1 MRHADAQLVS
11 GGSVLKVGLTGGVAC
26 GKSTILAMF
35 ERRGAFIIRA
45 DEIAHELMRPGQPV
59 YDKIVAAFGNGIL
72 ESDHTISRP
81 RLGEIA
87 FGHDRIAELNALVHP
102 EVIRYQEEWLEHVR
116 WREQHAIAI
125 VEAALMI
132 EAGAHKTLDK
142 LIVVTC
148 SDEERIRRFQIRT
161 GLDPQAARLEVE
173 RRMKNQ
179 LPEAEKI
186 KIADYVVDNSGD
198 LEFAERQ
205 VGPIWGSLRQDEAN
219 NR

>member
-1 MRHADAQLVS
+1 
-11 GGSVLKVGLTGGVAC
+11 VLKVGLTGGVAC

-35 ERRGAFIIRA
+35 ARRGAFIIRA

-59 YDKIVAAFGNGIL
+59 YAKVVAAFGNGIL
-72 ESDHTISRP
+72 ESDQTISRP
-81 RLGEIA
+81 RLAELA
-87 FGHDRIAELNALVHP
+87 FGNDRISELNALVHP

-132 EAGAHKTLDK
+132 EANAHKTLDK

-148 SDEERIRRFQIRT
+148 SDQERVRRFQLRT
-161 GLDPQAARLEVE
+161 GLEEESARKEVL

-186 KIADYVVDNSGD
+186 KLADYVVDNSGD
-198 LEFAERQ
+198 FEFAEQQ
-205 VGPIWGSLRQDEAN
+205 VGPIWASLRQDEARN
-219 NR
+219 C

>member
-1 MRHADAQLVS
+1 
-11 GGSVLKVGLTGGVAC
+11 VLKVGLTGGVSC
-26 GKSTILAMF
+26 GKSTVLAMF

-59 YDKIVAAFGNGIL
+59 YDKVVAAFGDGIL
-72 ESDHTISRP
+72 DSDNTISRP
-81 RLGEIA
+81 LLAEIA
-87 FGHDRIAELNALVHP
+87 FGNERIAELNALVHP
-102 EVIRYQEEWLEHVR
+102 EVIRYQEEWLEDVR
-116 WREQHAIAI
+116 WREQNAIAI

-132 EAGAHKTLDK
+132 EANAHKTLDK

-161 GLDPQAARLEVE
+161 GLDKESARQEVA

-179 LPEAEKI
+179 LPESEKV
-186 KIADYVVDNSGD
+186 KLADYVIDNSGD
-198 LEFAERQ
+198 FEFAEQQ
-205 VGPIWGSLRQDEAN
+205 VGPIWGSLLQDEAR

>member
-1 MRHADAQLVS
+1 
-11 GGSVLKVGLTGGVAC
+11 VLKVGLTGGVAC
-26 GKSTILAMF
+26 GKSTILAML
-35 ERRGAFIIRA
+35 ERRGAFVIRA

-59 YDKIVAAFGNGIL
+59 YDKVVAAFGTGIL
-72 ESDHTISRP
+72 ESDKTISRP
-81 RLGEIA
+81 RLAELA

-116 WREQHAIAI
+116 WREQQAIAV

-132 EAGAHKTLDK
+132 EAGAHKSMDK

-148 SDEERIRRFQIRT
+148 SDEERIRRFQLRT
-161 GLDPQAARLEVE
+161 GLDHDAARVEVE

-179 LPEAEKI
+179 LPESEKV

-198 LEFAERQ
+198 FEFAERQ
-205 VGPIWGSLRQDEAN
+205 VGPIWGSLRQDEAR

>member
-1 MRHADAQLVS
+1 M
-11 GGSVLKVGLTGGVAC
+11 LKVGLTGGVAC

-59 YDKIVAAFGNGIL
+59 YAKVVAAFGNGIL
-72 ESDHTISRP
+72 ESDNTISRP
-81 RLGEIA
+81 RLAELA
-87 FGHDRIAELNALVHP
+87 FGNGRISELNALVHP

-116 WREQHAIAI
+116 WREKHAIAI

-132 EAGAHKTLDK
+132 EANAHKTLDK

-148 SDEERIRRFQIRT
+148 SDQERIRRFQLRT
-161 GLDPQAARLEVE
+161 GLDEESARKEVL

-179 LPEAEKI
+179 LPESEKV
-186 KIADYVVDNSGD
+186 KIADYLIDNSGD
-198 LEFAERQ
+198 FEFAEQQ
-205 VGPIWGSLRQDEAN
+205 VGPIWGSLRQDEAR

>member
-1 MRHADAQLVS
+1 M
-11 GGSVLKVGLTGGVAC
+11 LKVGLTGGVAC

-59 YDKIVAAFGNGIL
+59 YDKVVAAFGNGIL
-72 ESDHTISRP
+72 ESDNTISRP
-81 RLGEIA
+81 RLAELA
-87 FGHDRIAELNALVHP
+87 FGNNRVAELNALVHP
-102 EVIRYQEEWLEHVR
+102 EVIRYQDAWLEDVR

-132 EAGAHKTLDK
+132 EAGAHKHLDK

-148 SDEERIRRFQIRT
+148 SDEERIRRFQLRT
-161 GLDPQAARLEVE
+161 GLDHNAARAEVE

-179 LPEAEKI
+179 LPESEKA
-186 KIADYVVDNSGD
+186 KLADYVVDNSGD
-198 LEFAERQ
+198 FEFAERQ
-205 VGPIWGSLRQDEAN
+205 VGPIWDRLRQDEAN

>member
-1 MRHADAQLVS
+1 
-11 GGSVLKVGLTGGVAC
+11 VLKVGLTGGVSC
-26 GKSTILAMF
+26 GKSTVLAMF

-59 YDKIVAAFGNGIL
+59 YDKVVAAFGDGIL
-72 ESDHTISRP
+72 ESDNTISRP
-81 RLGEIA
+81 RLAEIA
-87 FGHDRIAELNALVHP
+87 FGNNRIAELNALVHP

-132 EAGAHKTLDK
+132 EANAHKTLDK

-161 GLDPQAARLEVE
+161 GLDKESARQEVA

-179 LPEAEKI
+179 LPESEKV
-186 KIADYVVDNSGD
+186 KLADYVIDNSGD
-198 LEFAERQ
+198 FEFAEQQ
-205 VGPIWGSLRQDEAN
+205 VGPIWGSLMQDEAR

>member
-1 MRHADAQLVS
+1 
-11 GGSVLKVGLTGGVAC
+11 VLKVGLTGGVAS

-59 YDKIVAAFGNGIL
+59 YDKVVAAFGSDIL
-72 ESDHTISRP
+72 EADKTISRP
-81 RLGEIA
+81 RLAELA

-116 WREQHAIAI
+116 WREQQAIAI

-132 EAGAHKTLDK
+132 EANAHKRLDK

-148 SDEERIRRFQIRT
+148 SDEERISRFQTRT
-161 GLDPQAARLEVE
+161 GLDREAARIEVA

-179 LPEAEKI
+179 LPESEKA
-186 KIADYVVDNSGD
+186 KLADYVIDNSGD
-198 LEFAERQ
+198 FEFAERQ
-205 VGPIWGSLRQDEAN
+205 VGPIWGRLQQDEAN

>member
-1 MRHADAQLVS
+1 
-11 GGSVLKVGLTGGVAC
+11 VLKVGLTGGVSC
-26 GKSTILAMF
+26 GKSTVLAMF

-59 YDKIVAAFGNGIL
+59 YDKVVAAFGDGIL
-72 ESDHTISRP
+72 ESDNTISRP
-81 RLGEIA
+81 RLAEIA
-87 FGHDRIAELNALVHP
+87 FGNNRIAELNALVHP

-132 EAGAHKTLDK
+132 EANAHKTLDK

-148 SDEERIRRFQIRT
+148 SDEERIRRFQMRT
-161 GLDPQAARLEVE
+161 GLDKESARQEVE

-179 LPEAEKI
+179 LPESEKV
-186 KIADYVVDNSGD
+186 KLADYVIDNSGD
-198 LEFAERQ
+198 FEFAEQQ
-205 VGPIWGSLRQDEAN
+205 VGPIWGSLMQDEAR

>member
-1 MRHADAQLVS
+1 M
-11 GGSVLKVGLTGGVAC
+11 LKVGLTGGVAC

-59 YDKIVAAFGNGIL
+59 YAKVVAAFGNGIL
-72 ESDHTISRP
+72 ESDNTISRP
-81 RLGEIA
+81 RLAELA
-87 FGHDRIAELNALVHP
+87 FGNGRISELNALVHP

-116 WREQHAIAI
+116 WREKHAIAI

-132 EAGAHKTLDK
+132 EANAHKTLDK

-148 SDEERIRRFQIRT
+148 SDQERIRRFQLRT
-161 GLDPQAARLEVE
+161 GLDEESARKEVL

-179 LPEAEKI
+179 LPESEKV
-186 KIADYVVDNSGD
+186 KIADYLIDNSGD
-198 LEFAERQ
+198 FEFAEQQ
-205 VGPIWGSLRQDEAN
+205 VGPVWGSLRQDEAR

>member
-1 MRHADAQLVS
+1 
-11 GGSVLKVGLTGGVAC
+11 VLKVGLTGGVAC

-35 ERRGAFIIRA
+35 ERRGAFTIRA

-59 YDKIVAAFGNGIL
+59 YDKVVAAFGAGIL
-72 ESDHTISRP
+72 ESDRTICRP
-81 RLGEIA
+81 RLAELA
-87 FGHDRIAELNALVHP
+87 FGHDRISELNALVHP

-116 WREQHAIAI
+116 WREQQAIAI

-132 EAGAHKTLDK
+132 EANAHKRLDK

-148 SDEERIRRFQIRT
+148 SDEERVRRFQRRT
-161 GLDPQAARLEVE
+161 GLDADSARVEVE

-179 LPEAEKI
+179 LPESEKA
-186 KIADYVVDNSGD
+186 KIADYVIDNSGD
-198 LEFAERQ
+198 FEFAEKQ
-205 VGPIWGSLRQDEAN
+205 VGPIWGSLRQDEAK

>member
-1 MRHADAQLVS
+1 
-11 GGSVLKVGLTGGVAC
+11 VLKVGLTGGVAC

-59 YDKIVAAFGNGIL
+59 YDKVVAAFGNGIL
-72 ESDHTISRP
+72 ESDKTISRP
-81 RLGEIA
+81 RLAELA
-87 FGHDRIAELNALVHP
+87 FGNDRIPELNALVHP

-116 WREQHAIAI
+116 WREKHAIAI

-132 EAGAHKTLDK
+132 EANAHKSLDK

-148 SDEERIRRFQIRT
+148 SDKERIRRFQLRT
-161 GLDPQAARLEVE
+161 GLDEDSARVEVE

-179 LPEAEKI
+179 LPESEKI
-186 KIADYVVDNSGD
+186 KIADYVIDNSGD
-198 LEFAERQ
+198 FEFAERQ
-205 VGPIWGSLRQDEAN
+205 VGPIWDGLRQDEAN
-219 NR
+219 NG

>member
-1 MRHADAQLVS
+1 M
-11 GGSVLKVGLTGGVAC
+11 LKVGLTGGVAC

-35 ERRGAFIIRA
+35 ARRGAFIIRA

-59 YDKIVAAFGNGIL
+59 YAKVVAAFGNGIL
-72 ESDHTISRP
+72 ESDQTISRP
-81 RLGEIA
+81 RLAELA
-87 FGHDRIAELNALVHP
+87 FGNDRISELNALVHP

-132 EAGAHKTLDK
+132 EANAHKTLDK

-148 SDEERIRRFQIRT
+148 SDQERVRRFQLRT
-161 GLDPQAARLEVE
+161 GLEEESARKEVL

-179 LPEAEKI
+179 LPEAEKV
-186 KIADYVVDNSGD
+186 KLADYVVDNSGD
-198 LEFAERQ
+198 FEFAEQQ
-205 VGPIWGSLRQDEAN
+205 VGPIWESLRQDEARN
-219 NR
+219 C